1 MIDFISI
8 ITFIFKKEE
17 NMSILEQ
24 KTFISSIHPFKNLTT
39 DQIDTFVENMDIVY
53 FKENETVQA
62 QGSLP
67 QTLFFILKGVIQEKQ
82 DDEVLSIY
90 SKNEIFDSISLIENY
105 SKNSFVTTEETIC
118 YTLPREIFINILHE
132 NQELENYFFQSISEK
147 LNNNILHEKN
157 KEMAN
162 IMIAKVKD
170 AKIHK
175 AVIIDTKKS
184 IFEAANII
192 KKEKIPTILLKDE
205 LGEMYI
211 VTDSDFRQK
220 VILNR
225 MNFDDEVI
233 KIATKGLI
241 YINEED
247 FLFNAQ
253 LIMAKHGVKRV
264 VVKNDKDEIIGILD
278 QISLSS
284 FFATNIFSVSNQIV
298 KAETVEELKEASLSF
313 IKIIKSLNAK
323 GVKIEFISKLINQLN
338 KKLLDK
344 LYKILAPKELYEK
357 SCLVVMGSEG
367 RGEQILKTDQDNA
380 LILSDDCAI
389 EENELQK
396 FTSKFTETLVDFGFP
411 RCEGNIMVSNP
422 YWCRKKSDFK
432 DLIYSWINEPTGDN
446 FMNIAIFYDAVY
458 VSGDKNLI
466 TGLKEYL
473 FKISSNSQTFYA
485 LFAKVILSFDVP
497 LGFFDGFVFNSKD
510 NKHKNEIDIKRGGI
524 FIIVQGIRSLSL
536 ENKIF
541 NTNTAKRIK
550 KLVEIGIIEEEFA
563 KELTMAFNFL
573 TNLKLKSNL
582 EKLDKNI
589 EIDNY
594 INPNNLNTM
603 EKDLLK
609 ESFKIV
615 NKLKKKLEFHFKL
628 NYV

>member
-1 MIDFISI
+1 
-8 ITFIFKKEE
+8 
-17 NMSILEQ
+17 MSILEQ
-24 KTFISSIHPFKNLTT
+24 KAFISSIHPFNHLTS
-39 DQIDTFVENMDIVY
+39 DQIDDFIDNLDIAY
-53 FKENETVQA
+53 YKANEIVQA
-62 QGSLP
+62 QGSSP
-67 QTLFFILKGVIQEKQ
+67 EFLFFILKGLIQEKQ
-82 DDEVLSIY
+82 EDEVLSIY

-118 YTLPREIFINILHE
+118 YILPRKIFIQILHE

-147 LNNNILHEKN
+147 LNNNISHEKN
-157 KEMAN
+157 KDMAN
-162 IMIAKVKD
+162 IMVAKVKD

-175 AVIIDTKKS
+175 AVIIDTEKT
-184 IFEAANII
+184 IYEAASII
-192 KKEKIPTILLKDE
+192 KKEKVPTVLLKDNNQD
-205 LGEMYI
+205 MYI

-225 MNFDDEVI
+225 MDFDDKVI
-233 KIATKGLI
+233 KIASKGLI
-241 YINEED
+241 FVYEDD

-253 LIMAKHGVKRV
+253 LLMAKHGIKRV
-264 VVKNDKDEIIGILD
+264 VVRNENEEIIGILD

-284 FFATNIFSVSNQIV
+284 FFATNTFAVSNQIV

-344 LYKILAPKELYEK
+344 LYKILAPDELYEK

-380 LILSDDCAI
+380 LILADDCTI
-389 EENELQK
+389 SDEKLKE
-396 FTSKFTETLVDFGFP
+396 FTHIFTETLVDFGFP
-411 RCEGNIMVSNP
+411 RCPGNIMVSNP

-432 DLIYSWINEPTGDN
+432 DLIFKWVNEPSGDN
-446 FMNIAIFYDAVY
+446 FMNIAIFYDAVC
-458 VSGDKNLI
+458 VSGDKELI
-466 TGLKEYL
+466 TKLKEYL
-473 FKISSNSQTFYA
+473 FNVCGNSQQFNSH
-485 LFAKVILSFDVP
+485 FAKIITGFDVP
-497 LGFFDGFVFNSKD
+497 LGFFDGFVLNSKD
-510 NKHKNEIDIKRGGI
+510 NKHKNEIDIKKGGI

-541 NTNTAKRIK
+541 NANTAKRIK
-550 KLVEIGIIEEEFA
+550 KLSEKGVLEEELA

-573 TNLKLKSNL
+573 TNLRLKSNL
-582 EKLDKNI
+582 DKLDKKE

-609 ESFKIV
+609 DSFKII

>member
-1 MIDFISI
+1 
-8 ITFIFKKEE
+8 
-17 NMSILEQ
+17 MSILEQ

-175 AVIIDTKKS
+175 AVIIDTKRS

-389 EENELQK
+389 KENELQK

>member
-1 MIDFISI
+1 
-8 ITFIFKKEE
+8 
-17 NMSILEQ
+17 MSMLEQ
-24 KTFISSIHPFKNLTT
+24 KTFISSIHPFENLTIHEL
-39 DQIDTFVENMDIVY
+39 DHLVESIDIVY
-53 FKENETVQA
+53 FKEKQIVQKPD
-62 QGSLP
+62 QEP
-67 QTLFFILKGVIQEKQ
+67 EYLFFILKGLVQEKHK
-82 DDEVLSIY
+82 DEVLSIY
-90 SKNEIFDSISLIENY
+90 SKNEIFDSVSLIENH
-105 SKNSFVTTEETIC
+105 SKNTFVTTEETIC
-118 YTLPREIFINILHE
+118 YTLPREIFIATLQE
-132 NQELENYFFQSISEK
+132 NQILKKYFFQSISEK
-147 LNNNILHEKN
+147 LNNNIHYEKN

-162 IMIAKVKD
+162 IMVAKVKD
-170 AKIHK
+170 ATIHK
-175 AVIIDTKKS
+175 AVIIDTNKS
-184 IFEAANII
+184 IFEAAQII
-192 KKEKIPTILLKDE
+192 KKEKVPTILLKDE
-205 LGEMYI
+205 NGEMYI

-225 MNFDDEVI
+225 MDFDDKII

-241 YINEED
+241 YINEND

-253 LIMAKHGVKRV
+253 LIMAKHGLKRV
-264 VVKNDKDEIIGILD
+264 VVKNDNDEIIGIID

-284 FFATNIFSVSNQIV
+284 FFATNTFSVSNKIV

-323 GVKIEFISKLINQLN
+323 GVKIEFISRLVNQLN

-344 LYKILAPKELYEK
+344 LYKLLAPSELYEK

-380 LILSDDCAI
+380 IIINDNCTID
-389 EENELQK
+389 EKELLE
-396 FTSKFTETLVDFGFP
+396 FTHNFTETLVDFGFP

-422 YWCRKKSDFK
+422 FWCKKESEFRNSIFK
-432 DLIYSWINEPTGDN
+432 WVNEPSGDN
-446 FMNIAIFYDAVY
+446 FMNIAIFYDAIC
-458 VSGDKNLI
+458 VSGNRDLVLN
-466 TGLKEYL
+466 LKEYL
-473 FKISSNSQTFYA
+473 FNVAGNSQIFNA
-485 LFAKVILSFDVP
+485 HFAKVISNFDVP
-497 LGFFDGFVFNSKD
+497 LGFFDGFILNNKD
-510 NKHKNEIDIKRGGI
+510 DKHKNEIDIKKGGI

-536 ENKIF
+536 EHKLL
-541 NTNTAKRIK
+541 NTSTAKRIQR
-550 KLVEIGIIEEEFA
+550 LIEIGVLEPELG

-582 EKLDKNI
+582 EKLDKNLT
-589 EIDNY
+589 IDNY